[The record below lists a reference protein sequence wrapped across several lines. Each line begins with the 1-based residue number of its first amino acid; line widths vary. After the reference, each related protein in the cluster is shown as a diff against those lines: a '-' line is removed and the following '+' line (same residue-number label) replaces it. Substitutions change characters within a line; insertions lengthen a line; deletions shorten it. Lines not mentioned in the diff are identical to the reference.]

1 MRLTSRVRSL
11 QRRIKEPWSWEKAT
25 PEQLSALDAFVDNL
39 FGDEPDPP
47 GSGPRPPG
55 SRFIALRDSL
65 SKPFDGQQPPPTDT
79 FSLNPL
85 LTLIRRL
92 HTSLSPPAPK
102 LAPTP

>member
-25 PEQLSALDAFVDNL
+25 PEHLSALDAMIDGI

-55 SRFIALRDSL
+55 SRFFALRDSM
-65 SKPFDGQQPPPTDT
+65 SKPFNGQQPPPTDT
-79 FSLNPL
+79 FSLLHPL
-85 LTLIRRL
+85 ITLTRRL
-92 HTSLSPPAPK
+92 HLRPPHI
-102 LAPTP
+102 LATHG